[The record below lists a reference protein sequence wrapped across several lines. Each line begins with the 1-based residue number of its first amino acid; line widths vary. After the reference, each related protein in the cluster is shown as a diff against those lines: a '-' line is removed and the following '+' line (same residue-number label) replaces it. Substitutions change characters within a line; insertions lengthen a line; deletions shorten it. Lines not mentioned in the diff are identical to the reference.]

1 MVRFKNRYL
10 LVEFLIPS
18 TLTPTIPNPTQLSE
32 EEALNLYLEYNPQQA
47 AEEDEDGDDE
57 DDDEIGLSAIPKIP
71 FVVPTSQPAL
81 GIGDEQVIYKA
92 VRGCIQDVFG
102 DEGWA
107 RVASSF
113 RVIYHSPLT
122 TLTFIRIARPYY
134 RLIWSGL
141 TFLSSLGGK
150 QVIPRVV
157 GVSGTIKKLQN
168 RGISYHRLVVAQLIA
183 YSLSSADEGL
193 KISGG
198 GASAGEKR
206 LEKDGERE
214 REEIGRLTEGQ

>member
-10 LVEFLIPS
+10 LVEFLVPS
-18 TLTPTIPNPTQLSE
+18 TFIPTIPNPPRHLSE
-32 EEALNLYLEYNPQQA
+32 EEALNFDEDDQHD
-47 AEEDEDGDDE
+47 EEDEEEEDEEGDV
-57 DDDEIGLSAIPKIP
+57 LSPIPKIP
-71 FVVPTSQPAL
+71 FLVPSSPPAL

-92 VRGCIQDVFG
+92 IRGSVQDVFG
-102 DEGWA
+102 DEGWG

-122 TLTFIRIARPYY
+122 SLTFIRIARPYY

-141 TFLSSLGGK
+141 TFLNSLGGK
-150 QVIPRVV
+150 NVIPRVV

-183 YSLSSADEGL
+183 RSTSASAS
-193 KISGG
+193 IGG
-198 GASAGEKR
+198 GSGKMGKE
-206 LEKDGERE
+206 GERE
-214 REEIGRLTEGQ
+214 REEIGRLSEGQ